1 MSAQRIEP
9 TAQART
15 ARAMTGIA
23 GLDDVLGG
31 GFPRDRLYLVE
42 GEPGAG
48 KTTLALQ
55 FLLEGLRHGEPGL
68 YVTLSETRDELA
80 AAATSHGWS
89 IEPLAVCEL
98 ATPAEKLRPDTQYT
112 LFHPSE
118 VELGEMMRV
127 VLDEVERVGAVRVV
141 FDALSEMRLLARDSL
156 RFRRQILAF
165 KQLFMQR
172 HCTVLLLD
180 DQAAAA
186 AEARVNTIV
195 NGVLALDQLAP
206 RYGAERRRLRVVKL
220 RGVRY
225 RGGFHD
231 FAIRTGGLEVFPR
244 LVAAETR
251 EPVEPSAVASGIAE
265 LDALLGGGVERGTS
279 ALVAGPAGTGKSSIA
294 TRFAVAAA
302 ERGERA
308 ACYLFDE
315 SLGTFLSRSAGI
327 GMDLRPLV
335 DAGRLGLQQI
345 DPAELSPGEFVQR
358 VRDAVLRDRA
368 RVVVIDSLNG
378 YLSAMPEE
386 QFLIAQ
392 LHELLMFLAQ
402 RDVVTLL
409 VSAQHGLLGEDVG
422 NGIEV
427 SYLAD
432 TVLLTRH
439 FETGGEVRQAISVVK
454 RRTGAHERALREL
467 HIGRDGLRVGA
478 PLRDFE
484 GVLTGTPRYV
494 GAELSREA
502 RGR

>member
-1 MSAQRIEP
+1 MSIQRTES
-9 TAQART
+9 TAQI
-15 ARAMTGIA
+15 RASRAKTGIA
-23 GLDDVLGG
+23 GLDDVLNG
-31 GFPRDRLYLVE
+31 GFPRDRLYLIE

-55 FLLEGLRHGEPGL
+55 FLLEGLAHGEPGL
-68 YVTLSETRDELA
+68 YVTLSETVEELTA
-80 AAATSHGWS
+80 VATSHGWS
-89 IEPLAVCEL
+89 TEGITVCEL
-98 ATPAEKLRPDTQYT
+98 TTPAEKLRPDTQYT

-118 VELGEMMRV
+118 VELGEMMRTV
-127 VLDEVERVGAVRVV
+127 IDEVERVGAVRVV
-141 FDALSEMRLLARDSL
+141 FDSLSEMRLLARDSL

-172 HCTVLLLD
+172 HCTVLVLD
-180 DQAAAA
+180 DHAAAA
-186 AEARVNTIV
+186 GEARVNTIV
-195 NGVLALDQLAP
+195 NGVLQLEQLAP
-206 RYGAERRRLRVVKL
+206 RYGAERRRLRIVKM

-251 EPVEPSAVASGIAE
+251 EPVVPSALPSGIAE
-265 LDALLGGGVERGTS
+265 LDALLGGGLERGTS
-279 ALVAGPAGTGKSSIA
+279 ALLVGPAGTGKSSIA
-294 TRFAVAAA
+294 TRFVVTAA
-302 ERGERA
+302 ESGERA

-315 SLGTFLSRSAGI
+315 ALGTFISRAAGI
-327 GMDLRPLV
+327 GMDVRPLV
-335 DAGRLGLQQI
+335 ETGRLHLQQI
-345 DPAELSPGEFVQR
+345 DPAELSPGEFVQS
-358 VRDAVLRDRA
+358 VRDAIVRDGA
-368 RVVVIDSLNG
+368 RIVVIDSLNG

-402 RDVVTLL
+402 QGAVTVLI
-409 VSAQHGLLGEDVG
+409 SAQHGLLGGDMASP
-422 NGIEV
+422 IDV

-439 FETGGEVRQAISVVK
+439 FEAAGEVRQAISVVK
-454 RRTGAHERALREL
+454 RRTGPHERTLREL

-484 GVLTGTPRYV
+484 GVLTGTPRFV
-494 GAELSREA
+494 GAEPSREA
-502 RGR
+502 RSR